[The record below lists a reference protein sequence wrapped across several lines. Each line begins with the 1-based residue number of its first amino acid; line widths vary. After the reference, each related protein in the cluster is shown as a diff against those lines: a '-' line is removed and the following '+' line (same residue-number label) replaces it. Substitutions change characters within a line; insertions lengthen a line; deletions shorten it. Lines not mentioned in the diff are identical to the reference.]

1 MPAILA
7 TQKTE
12 IRRIEVQASLEKK
25 FEIPISTNRWYDL
38 SFQ

>member
-12 IRRIEVQASLEKK
+12 ISRIMVPGHPGQNVSETTS
-25 FEIPISTNRWYDL
+25 
-38 SFQ
+38 